1 LLFLVVSFQVLSL
14 IIGIYLLSARKLKP
28 RTLLIM
34 LLLALVL
41 GYPSF
46 LLVGAN
52 AVFLLMTLFVIC
64 LFVEPKKQAV
74 SFAKKLIISISLP
87 FLALLGGLLGNFIS
101 SSVLIFILRDAQG
114 IPYDPIYLFSVSLL
128 SSIISTILCFLT
140 SHFSIRLQLERI
152 IDKAQLWMLT
162 AFLILLVMFFYLNI
176 TMMGQMGFAAENSL
190 LGLLLVGGNT
200 AIILAVLFITMRA
213 TVRVTQNEQ
222 LNEYTEQL
230 EQQHTAVRKMR
241 HDYLNILT
249 SMTGYVDEGDIRGLK
264 EYIENEVLPV
274 EKQIELDANQ
284 FKSLQNLKIPP
295 IKALLFNK
303 MNIAQILGIKTTAE
317 IPNEI
322 DKLNV
327 KYFDLS
333 RILGIILDNAI
344 EESEQCEAPEINI
357 GIFKKNGS
365 EIIIIENK
373 CRLETPPLQKL
384 KQAGFSTKGQE
395 RGLGLKNLDEMIA
408 KEKHIFLE
416 TRIDEGVFSQKIKI
430 LSKK

>member
-1 LLFLVVSFQVLSL
+1 
-14 IIGIYLLSARKLKP
+14 
-28 RTLLIM
+28 M

-408 KEKHIFLE
+408 KEKHVFLE
-416 TRIDEGVFSQKIKI
+416 TRINEGVFSQKIKI

>member
-1 LLFLVVSFQVLSL
+1 MLFLVVSFQVLSF
-14 IIGIYLLSARKLKP
+14 IIGIYLLSARKLNP

-41 GYPSF
+41 AYPAF

-52 AVFLLMTLFVIC
+52 AVFLLMLLFIIC
-64 LFVEPKKQAV
+64 LFLEPKKRAV
-74 SFAKKLIISISLP
+74 SFARKLITSISLP
-87 FLALLGGLLGNFIS
+87 FLALLGGLIGNFVS
-101 SSVLIFILRDAQG
+101 NSVLIFILQDVQG
-114 IPYDPIYLFSVSLL
+114 IPYSPIYVLSVSLL
-128 SSIISTILCFLT
+128 SSVVSTLLCFLT
-140 SHFSIRLQLERI
+140 SHFSIRFELERI

-176 TMMGQMGFAAENSL
+176 TMMDQMGFAAENSL

-213 TVRVTQNEQ
+213 TIRVTQNEQ

-249 SMTGYVDEGDIRGLK
+249 SMTGYVDEGDIQGLK
-264 EYIENEVLPV
+264 RYIENEVLPV
-274 EKQIELDANQ
+274 EKQIELDTHQ

-303 MNIAQILGIKTTAE
+303 INIAQILGIKITVE

-344 EESEQCEAPEINI
+344 EESEQCESSEINI

-365 EIIIIENK
+365 DIIIIENK
-373 CRLETPPLQKL
+373 CRPDIPSLQTL
-384 KQAGFSTKGQE
+384 KQAGFSAKGLE

-416 TRIDEGVFSQKIKI
+416 TRIDEGVFSQKVKI
-430 LSKK
+430 LNKK